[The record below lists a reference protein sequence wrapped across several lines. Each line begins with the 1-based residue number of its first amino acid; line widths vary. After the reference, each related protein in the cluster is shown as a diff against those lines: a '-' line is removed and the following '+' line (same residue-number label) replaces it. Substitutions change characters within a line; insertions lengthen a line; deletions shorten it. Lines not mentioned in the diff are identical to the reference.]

1 MRRVAL
7 ACGMALLSP
16 LAARGAEVAPQPVID
31 GLVESYFRAVFDF
44 NRYVFR
50 QLDRALAGP
59 DLPGG
64 DILAAAGEG
73 AARMVG
79 NLVNEPITVAAS
91 LLVGDMATAGYAAER
106 FAINSTAGFLG
117 FYDRASDWG
126 VPPRHADFG
135 LGLCR
140 LGVGEGGFVMLPF
153 IGPRTVRDGLSDVV
167 LTNLLLWPVV
177 GALAGGGVSLRTI
190 AIAET
195 VEIAADIVA
204 TRQIDPV
211 ARALR
216 LDDYDAVRAAYLA
229 ERRARCAGET
239 GAP

>member
-1 MRRVAL
+1 MRRAAL
-7 ACGMALLSP
+7 ACCMALLAP
-16 LAARGAEVAPQPVID
+16 AAARGAEASPRPVID
-31 GLVESYFRAVFDF
+31 GLVDSYFHAVFDF
-44 NRYVFR
+44 NRFVYR
-50 QLDRALAGP
+50 QLDRMLGGP

-73 AARMVG
+73 AARMLG
-79 NLVNEPITVAAS
+79 NLVNEPITMAAS
-91 LLVGDMATAGYAAER
+91 LLVGDVTTAGHAAER
-106 FAINSTAGFLG
+106 FAINSTAGVLG

-126 VPPRHADFG
+126 LPSRHADFG

-153 IGPRTVRDGLSDVV
+153 IGPRTVRDGISDVV
-167 LTNLLLWPVV
+167 LTNLVLWPVV
-177 GALAGGGVSLRTI
+177 GGLAGGGVSLRTI

-211 ARALR
+211 ARR
-216 LDDYDAVRAAYLA
+216 FRFDDYEAVRAAYLA
-229 ERRARCAGET
+229 ERRARCAG
-239 GAP
+239 AAF